1 MRATF
6 LMACLGLLATAAPAQ
21 LVTDPL
27 DDGQP
32 AEAANPA
39 LKSLAD
45 TCAGH
50 KFETTVVTGPGRGSK
65 VKICGEPGES
75 DAQWVETLKD
85 SMRKTQDNP
94 GMGPRVK
101 EQIVAALTAEIAKAE
116 ANAASAAGA
125 EARQVSASEF
135 THGLPVESIAPSER
149 APEYSALPPMP
160 APKRSVPLK
169 LSNGTVLPATAPAA
183 TLVKPNLTLRCAI
196 PHESFA
202 ACSRLERESQLMVS
216 AAEDMPAGTSLRFVR
231 GDDNRAELD
240 VSQLKKGE
248 SLKQRLPGPVC
259 AGVLRGKVR
268 VQVLTKGQV
277 ADTLGPWNLYCGS

>member
-27 DDGQP
+27 GDGQP
-32 AEAANPA
+32 AEAADPQ

-85 SMRKTQDNP
+85 SLRKTEDNP
-94 GMGPRVK
+94 DMGPRVK
-101 EQIVAALTAEIAKAE
+101 EQIVAALTTEIARAE
-116 ANAASAAGA
+116 ASAASTTK
-125 EARQVSASEF
+125 QVSASDF
-135 THGLPVESIAPSER
+135 THGLPAESIAPRER
-149 APEYSALPPMP
+149 APEYSSLPPLP
-160 APKRSVPLK
+160 APKRAVPVK
-169 LSNGTVLPATAPAA
+169 LANGTILPATAPAA
-183 TLVKPNLTLRCAI
+183 SLVKPNLTLRCAI

-240 VSQLKKGE
+240 VSQLKRGE
-248 SLKQRLPGPVC
+248 SLRQRLPSPVC

-277 ADTLGPWNLYCGS
+277 AETLGPWNLYCGS